1 MNLIESRKI
10 FFARSLKLDLA
21 ENKRKWKRAEKNE
34 NTPYVHTIAH
44 LSTGPYPWY
53 LKIKISYNSRN
64 TYHKKDMKK
73 DMLYMYDN
81 LYEYPIIASI
91 S

>member
-1 MNLIESRKI
+1 M
-10 FFARSLKLDLA
+10 D
-21 ENKRKWKRAEKNE
+21 
-34 NTPYVHTIAH
+34 TPYVHTIAH

-81 LYEYPIIASI
+81 LYEYPILASI